1 MISRDFKSFPGDQ
14 IQCAIV
20 VPGPS
25 TRIALVNDK
34 NKLFILRPE
43 DSRWMFE
50 SIRCKLDESRLEVKK
65 IDEKLSM
72 AANGTG
78 TLRMF
83 WMEGTEGR
91 LLSVDLAKSD
101 SSKAEKIPTPF

>member
-1 MISRDFKSFPGDQ
+1 MTSGDFKPFPGDQ
-14 IQCAIV
+14 IQCAVV

-25 TRIALVNDK
+25 TRIALVNDQ
-34 NKLFILRPE
+34 NKLFIFRPK
-43 DSRWMFE
+43 DGRWIFE

-72 AANGTG
+72 AANESG

-91 LLSVDLAKSD
+91 LLSFDITKSS